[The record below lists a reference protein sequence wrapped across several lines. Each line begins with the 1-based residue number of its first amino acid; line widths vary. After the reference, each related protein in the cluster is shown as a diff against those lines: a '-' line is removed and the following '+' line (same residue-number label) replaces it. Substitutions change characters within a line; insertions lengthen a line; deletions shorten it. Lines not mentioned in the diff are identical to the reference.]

1 MSLHKYL
8 LNSLLFTFTVS
19 LPKFSKQPDDVNV
32 TVCNSASFVCTAR
45 GYGLVK
51 ITWKRVNYALP
62 ITAEV
67 TQEES
72 LNQITSTLKI
82 FEIIG
87 YYSGQYYCVA
97 ANRDVEIAS
106 QIVNLHV
113 TKSMYCT
120 VCYCQHLSS
129 AITSHNE

>member
-1 MSLHKYL
+1 M
-8 LNSLLFTFTVS
+8 
-19 LPKFSKQPDDVNV
+19 NV
-32 TVCNSASFVCTAR
+32 TVYNSASFVCTAR
-45 GYGLVK
+45 GYRLVK
-51 ITWKRVNYALP
+51 ITWKRVNYTLP

-72 LNQITSTLKI
+72 LNQITNTLKI
-82 FEIIG
+82 FEIVG

-113 TKSMYCT
+113 TKSMYFT
-120 VCYCQHLSS
+120 TYYIIALS
-129 AITSHNE
+129 ALK